1 MFEFLKNIFTENNS
15 LPSPLL
21 DGGIGQVSFIESDP
35 QEVFNLFFFDPNK
48 VFEEGYEFVI
58 QLPSEEACHEYAKW
72 VEKESYRIER
82 FDKANSKIV
91 FET

>member
-1 MFEFLKNIFTENNS
+1 MFEFLKNLFAEKSS
-15 LPSPLL
+15 LPTPLL
-21 DGGIGQVSFIESDP
+21 ESSSGQVSLIESDP

-48 VFEEGYEFVI
+48 VLEEGYEFVI

-72 VEKESYRIER
+72 VEKENYRIER